1 MGGEEAS
8 DMDGKAEARVSGN
21 ERVNFLLPLHHN
33 NKRCLDFARH
43 DKDRGH
49 CANPRKRRF

>member
-1 MGGEEAS
+1 MGGGEAS

-43 DKDRGH
+43 DNDRGH